1 MNDDMIFEK
10 AMELYKREKYFM
22 LICCIDGFDVHIDV
36 TTHTENAR
44 VYFDKIYQSGWFNN
58 WRRYSLQWGEN
69 IRIEGDRIYAPIT
82 LDPRILLRFI
92 HERIQKHI
100 GADEYELELRIITM
114 DN

>member
-10 AMELYKREKYFM
+10 AMELYERENCFM
-22 LICCIDGFDVHIDV
+22 FICCFDGFEVCVDV
-36 TTHTENAR
+36 TAHTDNAVSYFGR
-44 VYFDKIYQSGWFNN
+44 VYQSGWFN
-58 WRRYSLQWGEN
+58 WKRYSLQWGEN
-69 IRIEGDRIYAPIT
+69 IRIEGDTIYAPVT

-100 GADEYELELRIITM
+100 GADEYELELRISTM